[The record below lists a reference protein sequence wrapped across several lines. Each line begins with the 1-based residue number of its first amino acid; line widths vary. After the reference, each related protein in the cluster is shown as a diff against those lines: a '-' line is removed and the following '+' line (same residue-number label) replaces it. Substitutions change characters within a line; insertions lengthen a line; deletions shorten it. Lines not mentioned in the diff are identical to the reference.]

1 MKNASQASKLTPK
14 SNQCNP
20 TGADTFTDSVNNS
33 AKAWLKPP
41 SMQRNMSLSLKS
53 SGKSVSAFSA
63 SVVDPRIELASGLYD
78 LDNDA
83 VPYKRTAVGTESSDE
98 IKYDWQSVED
108 RTSAFFEKEGV
119 KCVMLRDY
127 LKALAVHTE

>member
-1 MKNASQASKLTPK
+1 
-14 SNQCNP
+14 
-20 TGADTFTDSVNNS
+20 
-33 AKAWLKPP
+33 
-41 SMQRNMSLSLKS
+41 MSLSLKS

-63 SVVDPRIELASGLYD
+63 GVVDPREELACGLYD

-83 VPYKRTAVGTESSDE
+83 LPSRRSAVGTESSDE